1 MMLRQ
6 RMVLGGHIGVSRVA
20 RRRCGG
26 AVCVHTLCAW
36 GVSVIVHAGVFGA
49 LWFSRP
55 GVPGIAAGSAG
66 GGFVPLVR
74 TTWVSA
80 SAQASSV
87 VVERRMAGELK
98 VRESVDTTAHPIVE
112 RPGADESAAQETAG
126 DMLVTVH
133 ESLDAEA
140 RGGDDLIASAT
151 GGLPL
156 SEGLAARGV
165 QQSADASSQSVCFVV
180 DCSGSMTGIFERV
193 RRHLKDSIAKLGSD
207 RDFCLIFFG
216 GGKLFE
222 FSGGSDNGGQ
232 RATPQTEQ
240 AAYRFIDSIEPG
252 GRTNALPAL
261 QRALRKTGDGRDGP
275 SVVYLLTD
283 GFDLAGR
290 DTRLFQDRL
299 LHLGGLRREAPM
311 TRINTIGFWPQSRD
325 IALLKDIA
333 GRTGGQFVLVGDE
346 PDPGA
351 RAGGE
356 NK

>member
-1 MMLRQ
+1 
-6 RMVLGGHIGVSRVA
+6 
-20 RRRCGG
+20 
-26 AVCVHTLCAW
+26 
-36 GVSVIVHAGVFGA
+36 
-49 LWFSRP
+49 
-55 GVPGIAAGSAG
+55 VPGIAARSAG

-80 SAQASSV
+80 DGQTGSV

-112 RPGADESAAQETAG
+112 WPGADESAAQETAG
-126 DMLVTVH
+126 DTLVTVH
-133 ESLDAEA
+133 QSFDAEA

-156 SEGLAARGV
+156 SEGLAAKQV
-165 QQSADASSQSVCFVV
+165 QRSADASFQSVCFVV
-180 DCSGSMTGIFERV
+180 DCSGSMTGTFERV

-232 RATPQTEQ
+232 RATPRTKQ

-261 QRALRKTGDGRDGP
+261 ERALRKTGDEHEGP

-283 GFDLAGR
+283 GLDLAGR
-290 DTRLFQDRL
+290 DARLFGERL
-299 LHLGGLRREAPM
+299 AHLVGLGRESPMRRV
-311 TRINTIGFWPQSRD
+311 NTIGFWPESRD

-333 GRTGGQFVLVGDE
+333 GQTGGQFVFIGDA
-346 PDPGA
+346 PDPEA
-351 RAGGE
+351 RMGG
-356 NK
+356 KKK